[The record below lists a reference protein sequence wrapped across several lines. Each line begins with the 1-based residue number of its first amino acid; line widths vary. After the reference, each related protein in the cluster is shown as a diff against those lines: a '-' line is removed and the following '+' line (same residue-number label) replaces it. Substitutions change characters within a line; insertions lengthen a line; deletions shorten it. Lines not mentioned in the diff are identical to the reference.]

1 MEREPKKHSACDE
14 CRARKLKC
22 SGNLSGCERCH
33 KDKVACV
40 YSIQKPMGRPRKR
53 RRGGDTA
60 EDEQIQYSSQIPAE
74 LSLVEPSSN
83 RYHNHSHI
91 MNIPDLGNA
100 PGALFV
106 DQFEWLNY
114 ETFDPTAGPS
124 SLFDLEAQPAGAIH
138 EISEGHVSPQ
148 NRNSTIRLRSGELSP
163 FHLRDTPAETFALSD
178 GLSSYWPG
186 IEERPPPSSC
196 SCLSSFFSII
206 SSLRDPPPAH
216 SVSLQYILQTSNAAI
231 QATQNSFNCESC
243 HANVQATYIT
253 NMMLGI
259 QLPLL
264 CQFYHRVLASIE
276 ATTDPQY
283 VIMGDGQAMQL
294 DPEQWKIMARTA
306 IRKEATKV
314 LDIVKDLEAMTA
326 HFHGVPVARVGNLTD
341 RWGNE
346 PLCIRILKTIK
357 AVAEFIA
364 LR

>member
-22 SGNLSGCERCH
+22 SGNQSGCERCH

-60 EDEQIQYSSQIPAE
+60 DDEQAQYSSQIPAE
-74 LSLVEPSSN
+74 LSIVEPSSN
-83 RYHNHSHI
+83 RHHNQNQI
-91 MNIPDLGNA
+91 VGPEQGN
-100 PGALFV
+100 PPCTLFV

-114 ETFDPTAGPS
+114 ETFEPS
-124 SLFDLEAQPAGAIH
+124 AAPNSLFDLEAQPAGAILGM
-138 EISEGHVSPQ
+138 SEGPVSPP
-148 NRNSTIRLRSGELSP
+148 NRNSTLRLRTGEPSP
-163 FHLRDTPAETFALSD
+163 FHLRDRPAEPFVFSD
-178 GLSSYWPG
+178 GLAAYFPG
-186 IEERPPPSSC
+186 IEERPLQTSC
-196 SCLSSFFSII
+196 SCLSTFFSII
-206 SSLRDPPPAH
+206 SMLRIPPPTH
-216 SVSLQYILQTSNAAI
+216 SVSLPYVLQTSDAAL
-231 QATQNSFNCESC
+231 QATQTSFNCESC
-243 HANVQATYIT
+243 HSDVQATYIAQ
-253 NMMLGI
+253 MMLGI

-283 VIMGDGQAMQL
+283 VVMGDGQAMQL

-306 IRKEATKV
+306 IRKEAMKV
-314 LDIVKDLEAMTA
+314 LEIVKQLEIITGQ
-326 HFHGVPVARVGNLTD
+326 FHGVPASRVGNLTD

-357 AVAEFIA
+357 AVAEYIA